1 MARIAKAE
9 LKEPLSENQRAA
21 LLTLLSDDD
30 PAVYRTVRQRILR
43 AGPPATEWLRP
54 CTISLDPTLRRRVQ
68 EIVLHFER
76 QAADNR
82 FLGFCLQHGED
93 LDLEQGAWLL
103 AQSEYPEINV
113 DGYRAILDSYAS
125 EIRERLRQGDCART
139 VLGILNELLFR
150 DLGFSGNEED
160 FCDPQNS
167 YLNRVIDRRL
177 GNPIALCLIYVLL
190 ARRLA
195 LPITGIG
202 LPGRF
207 ICRYQTSAEEIYI
220 DAFAGGTLL
229 TKADCVQYLINTSFS
244 VRNDYLSPVSSRR
257 FLLRACANLHQIY
270 LQSGPDE
277 RTLRI
282 QRYLVAL
289 AR

>member
-1 MARIAKAE
+1 MAPIAKAE
-9 LKEPLSENQRAA
+9 LKEPPSERQRAA

-30 PAVYRTVRQRILR
+30 PAVYKMVHQRILR
-43 AGPPATEWLRP
+43 MGPAAIEWLRP
-54 CTISLDPTLRRRVQ
+54 CMISLDSTLRRRAQ
-68 EIVLHFER
+68 EIVIYFEK

-82 FLGFCLQHGED
+82 FLAFCLQHGEEF
-93 LDLEQGAWLL
+93 DLEQGAWLL

-113 DGYRAILDSYAS
+113 EGYRAILDNYAS
-125 EIRERLRQGDCART
+125 QIAERLHSRNSARE
-139 VLGILNELLFR
+139 VLGIVNESLFLV
-150 DLGFSGNEED
+150 LGFSGNEDD
-160 FCDPQNS
+160 FCDSQNS
-167 YLNRVIDRRL
+167 YLNRVLDRRL
-177 GNPIALCLIYVLL
+177 GNPLTLCLIYVLL

-207 ICRYQTSAEEIYI
+207 ICRYQTSAEEVYI

-229 TKADCVQYLINTSFS
+229 TKADCMQYLLNSSFS
-244 VRNDYLSPVSSRR
+244 VRTDYLSPVTSRR

-270 LQSGPDE
+270 LQNGLDE

-282 QRYLVAL
+282 HRYIVAL

>member
-9 LKEPLSENQRAA
+9 LKELLSEKQRAA

-43 AGPPATEWLRP
+43 MGPRAMEWLRP
-54 CTISLDPTLRRRVQ
+54 CRISLDPALRRRTQ
-68 EIVLHFER
+68 EIVLHFEK
-76 QAADNR
+76 QTADNR
-82 FLGFCLQHGED
+82 FLAFCLQHGED

-103 AQSEYPEINV
+103 AQSEYPDINV
-113 DGYRAILDSYAS
+113 DGYRAILDNYAS
-125 EIRERLRQGDCART
+125 MIAERLHRRDCAAD
-139 VLGILNELLFR
+139 VLGVINELLFME
-150 DLGFSGNEED
+150 LGFSGNEED

-167 YLNRVIDRRL
+167 FLNRVLDRRL
-177 GNPIALCLIYVLL
+177 GNPISLCLIYVLL

-207 ICRYQTSAEEIYI
+207 VCRYQTSAEEIYI

-229 TKADCVQYLINTSFS
+229 TKADCVQYLINASFS
-244 VRNDYLSPVSSRR
+244 VRNDYLTPVTPRR

-270 LQSGPDE
+270 LQGGHDE
-277 RTLRI
+277 KTLRI
-282 QRYLVAL
+282 QHYIVAL